1 MKEIDYEKDVNI
13 DESALDVEWLQ
24 QPSLMKR
31 YADMATKAER
41 NEALKKESLDLL
53 RAQFDLLIRKTPEDF
68 KIDKITE
75 AVVANTI
82 LTLEDYQEANKE
94 YLEAKFERKN
104 ADNAVKAIEQ
114 KKTAL
119 ENLVKLHGQ
128 QYFAGPSVP
137 RDLNKEWVEK
147 QNQKNLNAEV
157 NKRITIKRRD

>member
-104 ADNAVKAIEQ
+104 ADNDVKAIEQ